1 MNRTRDILYF
11 KDYFLDFYEEQSIDV
26 QKKFDWTLDLIR
38 EFRLVPEQYLSSLE
52 GAPGLYEVR
61 VTFGGR
67 IFRVFCIF
75 EEGNL
80 IVLFHGF
87 EKKTQKTPPEKLNER
102 FKFNENIM
110 IKRKK
115 VKLLTSFDEHL
126 DEKYGKKGTPTRNQ
140 YEAEY
145 EAFKLGVLLQEARK
159 RKSLTQEQLAKRVG
173 TTKNYISR
181 IENDASDIRLGTLM
195 RIVNGLGGQLTLT
208 V

>member
-38 EFRLVPEQYLSSLE
+38 EFRLVPRQYLSSLE
-52 GAPGLYEVR
+52 GSPGLYEVR

-87 EKKTQKTPPEKLNER
+87 EKKTQKTPSREIQRAVQIQREIYDQK
-102 FKFNENIM
+102 
-110 IKRKK
+110 
-115 VKLLTSFDEHL
+115 
-126 DEKYGKKGTPTRNQ
+126 KKGKIADFLRRAP
-140 YEAEY
+140 
-145 EAFKLGVLLQEARK
+145 
-159 RKSLTQEQLAKRVG
+159 
-173 TTKNYISR
+173 
-181 IENDASDIRLGTLM
+181 
-195 RIVNGLGGQLTLT
+195 
-208 V
+208 

>member
-38 EFRLVPEQYLSSLE
+38 EFRLVPRQYLSSLE
-52 GAPGLYEVR
+52 GSPGLYEVR

-87 EKKTQKTPPEKLNER
+87 EKKTQKTPSREIQR
-102 FKFNENIM
+102 AVQIQ
-110 IKRKK
+110 R
-115 VKLLTSFDEHL
+115 
-126 DEKYGKKGTPTRNQ
+126 
-140 YEAEY
+140 EY
-145 EAFKLGVLLQEARK
+145 L
-159 RKSLTQEQLAKRVG
+159 
-173 TTKNYISR
+173 
-181 IENDASDIRLGTLM
+181 
-195 RIVNGLGGQLTLT
+195 
-208 V
+208 